1 MRGLGRSVVLS
12 VAAGAAVYLIL
23 VELTGK
29 GGEVL
34 RLLSAYPVGV
44 ILLGLGLASLNYL
57 FRFAKWQYY
66 LRLLGVPTWPHRPAA
81 VDAAAGSTPPS
92 TPVSTPH
99 LGLLDSLLVFLAGFS
114 LTVTPGKVGE
124 VIRSYLLR
132 ETHRLEMARTAPI
145 VLADRLTDLIS
156 LLLLALVGT
165 GTWLRPDHR
174 VYLYGG
180 AVLCGLIVLFSSWRR
195 LVHGILSLLIRLPPH
210 RLWARLVPKLRD
222 FYDAAY
228 VLLRPGPLLLC
239 TGLSVLAW
247 FCECLAFYEVAGGAP
262 DGAGVSLLLGTFIYA
277 VTTVAGALAFLP
289 GGLGVTDGSMALL
302 LRTTAGM
309 SEPSAVA
316 ATLIVRAQTLW
327 FAVLLG
333 VIALVLYTRRRSVAV
348 SLDALRPTEGE
359 PAVRPPGPG
368 AG

>member
-1 MRGLGRSVVLS
+1 MKGIGRSVALS
-12 VAAGAAVYLIL
+12 VAAGVLVYLIL

-34 RLLSAYPVGV
+34 RLLGAFPTRVL
-44 ILLGLGLASLNYL
+44 LLGLGLASLNYL

-66 LRLLGVPTWPHRPAA
+66 LRLLGVPTWPQPESAERSGPR
-81 VDAAAGSTPPS
+81 
-92 TPVSTPH
+92 
-99 LGLLDSLLVFLAGFS
+99 LGLIDSLLVFHAGFS

-132 ETHRLEMARTAPI
+132 ETHGLEMARTAPI

-156 LLLLALVGT
+156 LLLLALVGV
-165 GTWLRPDHR
+165 GTWLRPEHR
-174 VYLYGG
+174 VYLFGG
-180 AVLCGLIVLFSSWRR
+180 ALLCGLIVLFSSWRG
-195 LVHGILSLLIRLPPH
+195 LVYGVLGLVERLPP
-210 RLWARLVPKLRD
+210 RGLTGRLVPKLRE

-228 VLLRPGPLLLC
+228 LLLRPAPILIC
-239 TGLSVLAW
+239 TGLSILAW
-247 FCECLAFYEVAGGAP
+247 SFECLAFYAVAGGAP
-262 DGAGVSLLLGTFIYA
+262 GGSAGGSGAGLPVLLAIFIYS

-289 GGLGVTDGSMALL
+289 GGLGVTDAGMVLL
-302 LRTTAGM
+302 LRSAAGL

-333 VIALVLYTRRRSVAV
+333 VIALVLYTRRRAVAV
-348 SLDALRPTEGE
+348 SLDALRKDPAQPT
-359 PAVRPPGPG
+359 PG
-368 AG
+368 ADDRPKS

>member
-1 MRGLGRSVVLS
+1 MKGLARSIVLS
-12 VAAGAAVYLIL
+12 VAAGVVVYLVL

-29 GGEVL
+29 GREVG
-34 RLLSAYPVGV
+34 RLLGGYPLRVL
-44 ILLGLGLASLNYL
+44 LLGLGLASLNYL

-66 LRLLGVPTWPHRPAA
+66 LRLLGVPTWPARPG
-81 VDAAAGSTPPS
+81 AGPAG
-92 TPVSTPH
+92 TPH
-99 LGLLDSLLVFLAGFS
+99 LSLLDSMLVFFAGFS

-156 LLLLALVGT
+156 LLLLALVGV
-165 GTWLRPDHR
+165 GTWLRPEHR
-174 VYLYGG
+174 VYLFGG
-180 AVLCGLIVLFSSWRR
+180 AGLCALIVLLSSWRR
-195 LVHGILSLLIRLPPH
+195 LVHGVLSLCEHLPPR
-210 RLWARLVPKLRD
+210 RLTGRLVPKLRE

-228 VLLRPGPLLLC
+228 VLLRPLPLLVC
-239 TGLSVLAW
+239 TVLSVLAW
-247 FCECLAFYEVAGGAP
+247 SCECLAFHQVARGAP
-262 DGAGVSLLLGTFIYA
+262 DGAGVTLLLGTFIYA

-302 LRTTAGM
+302 LRTTAGL

-316 ATLIVRAQTLW
+316 ATLIVRVQTLW

-333 VIALVLYTRRRSVAV
+333 ILALVLYSRKRAVAV
-348 SLDALRPTEGE
+348 SLDALRSDSGTP
-359 PAVRPPGPG
+359 PAPSPG
-368 AG
+368 

>member
-1 MRGLGRSVVLS
+1 VRGLGRSVVLS

-34 RLLSAYPVGV
+34 RLLSAYPLGV

-66 LRLLGVPTWPHRPAA
+66 LRLLGVPTWPHRASDTDRAA
-81 VDAAAGSTPPS
+81 
-92 TPVSTPH
+92 TPH

-156 LLLLALVGT
+156 LLLLALVGI

-195 LVHGILSLLIRLPPH
+195 LVHGILDLVLRLPPH

-247 FCECLAFYEVAGGAP
+247 FCECLAFYEVARGAP

-316 ATLIVRAQTLW
+316 ATLIIRAQTLW

-333 VIALVLYTRRRSVAV
+333 VIALVIYTRRRSVAV
-348 SLDALRPTEGE
+348 SLEALRPEAGE
-359 PAVRPPGPG
+359 PAAQPKATPADPG
-368 AG
+368 AR